1 MFYISNMLGEKK
13 KTKQKPEVSPRAN
26 NVNKHFDWLI
36 F

>member
-13 KTKQKPEVSPRAN
+13 KQKQEVSPRAN
-26 NVNKHFDWLI
+26 YVNKHFDWLI